1 MMSQELGSG
10 VVEQKSAV
18 QSDPRSHDSD
28 HLANDDHA
36 NPQRGA
42 TDSAWKASP
51 GQGQRDRQGDGR
63 DNEQDRQGSPGQ
75 THI

>member
-1 MMSQELGSG
+1 MSQELVPG
-10 VVEQKSAV
+10 VIEQVGAV
-18 QSDPRSHDSD
+18 QGNACGEDGNR
-28 HLANDDHA
+28 LATDDHA

-42 TDSAWKASP
+42 AYSAWKASP

-63 DNEQDRQGSPGQ
+63 NNEQDRQGSPSQ